1 MRLGNLLLL
10 VGIILILTLP
20 TMAQGDTCGEIGGV
34 MNEAGDCTLTKR
46 VNYSMSISYPLEV
59 ARHPNFRMAVDE
71 FLMTREAE
79 FVSFAQEF
87 YSADFD
93 EYPYTM
99 DITYSLSNYGTD
111 IQSILF
117 SVYEFTGGAHGNLYF
132 HTLTFDVVN
141 DTQIEFLD
149 MFQEEFNPLWTI
161 SPIVQESLL
170 RQLGDMSDGDW
181 IADGT
186 GDEVFENYQNFVV
199 TDEALIFH
207 FPPYQ
212 VAPYAAGPQT
222 VSITWA
228 DLNAVLAPPFLDLS
242 D

>member
-1 MRLGNLLLL
+1 MRLAKFALLIGILL
-10 VGIILILTLP
+10 IFSVP
-20 TMAQGDTCGEIGGV
+20 MMAQGDACGEIGGV

-46 VNYSMSISYPLEV
+46 VNYTISYGYPVEV
-59 ARHPNFRMAVDE
+59 ARYPNFKQAVDE
-71 FLMTREAE
+71 FLSTREAE
-79 FVSFAQEF
+79 FMMFAQEF

-99 DITYSLSNYGTD
+99 DITYSITSYGAD

-117 SVYEFTGGAHGNLYF
+117 SIYEFTGGAHGNLYF
-132 HTLTFDVVN
+132 HAITYDVAN
-141 DTQIEFLD
+141 DMQIEFLD
-149 MFQEEFNPLWTI
+149 LFQEEFNPLWTI

-170 RQLGDMSDGDW
+170 MQLEDMSDADW

-199 TDEALIFH
+199 TDEALVFH

-212 VAPYAAGPQT
+212 VAPYAAGPQS
-222 VSITWA
+222 VSIPWA
-228 DLNAVLAPPFLDLS
+228 DINVVLAPPFLDLS